1 MIKTLIH
8 NTTKIWLLG
17 VLLTSC
23 GQQNSHQTSY
33 PHTGDSG
40 YEELIS
46 NISAREQVQLRRLY
60 YISTDALNV
69 RSSDAIDNNIMGR
82 LNRNDEVRVV
92 NSSRNFN
99 ADFVQIEILK
109 TSSEIMETDRYFVS
123 FKYLSETKV
132 EARITSYKYFMIQ
145 NIATEKLRVYER
157 LCPDN
162 SCAHKLILEANV
174 VVGEDGHE
182 EKERTNL
189 GSYRITGWRKF
200 HEDAA
205 KHYPSWYD
213 PTYPDVPNPGR
224 GFTTWL
230 RKKYM
235 PEIDGKKEGIMRG
248 AFGWYASFVGPN
260 ADAQWT
266 HGTIGWGEDKQRF
279 IEKTKRF
286 LTNLFASPRS
296 AGCVRADNETIAYL
310 RQILPVGTPVLRVY
324 AIEKMADPSLTKYAN
339 QPQRYWDYI
348 LTKRGVRTDGQKS
361 DRQEVLQSGISRYE
375 VIEEG
380 RYLINSTPEVIEFTD
395 KVGPFARKLGQKGN
409 SYGVDG
415 EDMRGIY
422 YVDSGL
428 FHDYSHPR
436 GLKVGGYENEILPTW
451 LDVQNVP
458 LY

>member
-1 MIKTLIH
+1 MMNSLTLNASKVLI
-8 NTTKIWLLG
+8 LG
-17 VLLTSC
+17 ALMASC
-23 GQQNSHQTSY
+23 GQQNNHQTPY

-40 YEELIS
+40 LEELV
-46 NISAREQVQLRRLY
+46 SALTSRELVQESRIY

-82 LNRNDEVRVV
+82 LNRNDEVRVI
-92 NSSRNFN
+92 NSSENFN
-99 ADFVQIEILK
+99 GEFVQIEIVK
-109 TSSEIMETDRYFVS
+109 TSSEIRETERYFVS
-123 FKYLSETKV
+123 FKYLNETKV
-132 EARITSYKYFMIQ
+132 EARVTAYKYFMIQ

-157 LCPDN
+157 SCPDN
-162 SCAHKLILEANV
+162 SCAHKLILETNV

-182 EKERTNL
+182 VKERTNL

-205 KHYPSWYD
+205 QHYPSWYD
-213 PTYPDVPNPGR
+213 PTYPEVPKPGR
-224 GFTTWL
+224 GFNAWL

-235 PEIDGKKEGIMRG
+235 PEIDGEKEGVMRG

-286 LTNLFASPRS
+286 LTNLITAPRS
-296 AGCVRADNETIAYL
+296 AGCVRTDNETIAYL

-324 AIEKMADPSLTKYAN
+324 AIEKLADPNLAKYKD
-339 QPQRYWDYI
+339 QTPKYWDYI

-361 DRQEVLQSGISRYE
+361 DRQEVLQSGILRSE

-380 RYLINSTPEVIEFTD
+380 RYVINSTPEVIEFTD
-395 KVGPFARKLGQKGN
+395 DVGRFARKLGQKGN
-409 SYGVDG
+409 SYGVAG
-415 EDMRGIY
+415 EDMRGVY

-428 FHDYSHPR
+428 FHDYAHPQ
-436 GLKVGGYENEILPTW
+436 GLKVGGYEDEVIPTW
-451 LDVQNVP
+451 VDVQNVP
-458 LY
+458 LK